1 MTWKEE
7 EEWGNIVLSHLFLFL
22 FFQKRDRCKKKMMD
36 VFKTSQILGIINFI
50 HQIS

>member
-7 EEWGNIVLSHLFLFL
+7 EEWGNIVLSLL